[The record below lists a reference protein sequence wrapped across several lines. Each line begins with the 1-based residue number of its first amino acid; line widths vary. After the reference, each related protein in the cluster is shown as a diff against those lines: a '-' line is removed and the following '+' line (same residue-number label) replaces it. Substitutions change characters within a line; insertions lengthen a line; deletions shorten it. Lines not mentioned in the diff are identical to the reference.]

1 MVDSLD
7 YKDINFP
14 VCKTDQN
21 KIEKKNDFASIYS
34 ILKMVRFTL
43 FIYQSKNLKIV
54 WIWYWYHK
62 IINFIMY
69 IWNILIDLCLIRQSI
84 KLKTTF
90 LDTVYNA
97 LVMKGF
103 YQNIK
108 KCV

>member
-1 MVDSLD
+1 
-7 YKDINFP
+7 
-14 VCKTDQN
+14 
-21 KIEKKNDFASIYS
+21 
-34 ILKMVRFTL
+34 
-43 FIYQSKNLKIV
+43 
-54 WIWYWYHK
+54 
-62 IINFIMY
+62 MY